1 MNKAIKDLDRI
12 ANAVEKIAK
21 LLGVAIDPRKR
32 TVRTVDVE
40 RGKVYKTHLG
50 KKLSK

>member
-1 MNKAIKDLDRI
+1 MND
-12 ANAVEKIAK
+12 K
-21 LLGVAIDPRKR
+21 LLERLVTALETLALCVDRKKK

-50 KKLSK
+50 KKLR